1 MNLKV
6 QNGRVFPI
14 FLQHLDVR
22 MKAFNGEHCCLFV
35 DDLKFVNRIKT
46 MIEIG
51 IDNI

>member
-6 QNGRVFPI
+6 QSGRVFSD
-14 FLQHLDVR
+14 LSSTLDVGI
-22 MKAFNGEHCCLFV
+22 KAFNGEHCCFFI